1 MVHNNIVQPYI
12 CRKQKVN
19 KKHDCGI
26 SRLELSMSEKIYI
39 TMKSVGVWNL
49 VIGILLII
57 AGIASGVLMIIG
69 GGKLLKKKSE
79 ILF

>member
-1 MVHNNIVQPYI
+1 
-12 CRKQKVN
+12 
-19 KKHDCGI
+19 
-26 SRLELSMSEKIYI
+26 MSEKIYI

-49 VIGILLII
+49 VMGILLIV
-57 AGIASGVLMIIG
+57 AGIAGGILMIVS